1 MNINMDSSTFK
12 RLLSISKANRVEKSG
27 YLLGTSENQDF
38 YISSI
43 EIERDE
49 NIKSSTNRRI
59 SYEMKNYLTDFIFRL
74 SSLGENDTLIS
85 FHTHPSLLSSIN
97 LSEADIDIL
106 RTNQR
111 IADKIANRMHPNG
124 KITIIEGVVNLR
136 EMAFFSINQVT
147 GQVERHPLFVDGAEI
162 IPVEG
167 KPLFEII
174 KEGFTIGRKK
184 VEEKRKNR

>member
-1 MNINMDSSTFK
+1 MDSSTFK

-167 KPLFEII
+167 KPLFESI

>member
-1 MNINMDSSTFK
+1 MDSSTFK

-38 YISSI
+38 YITSI

-59 SYEMKNYLTDFIFRL
+59 DYEMKNYLSDFIFRL
-74 SSLGENDTLIS
+74 SSLGENDALIS
-85 FHTHPSLLSSIN
+85 FHTHPSLLGSIN
-97 LSEADIDIL
+97 LSEADIDML
-106 RTNQR
+106 SANQR
-111 IADKIANRMHPNG
+111 IADKIANRIHPNR
-124 KITIIEGVVNLR
+124 KITIVEGVVNLR

-147 GQVERHPLFVDGAEI
+147 GQVERQPLFVDGAEI

-167 KPLFEII
+167 KTLFESI